1 LRNAIV
7 RFTSFEG
14 PWKTLFLLGRDTL
27 RILTDSGEEALLPLR
42 DCLGILARL
51 SSSPAPEVLAG
62 IEPLSRSSEAGGR
75 SSPDDESNEEN
86 PGGLSIG
93 ETLLLFENDSVLVLG
108 AEATEARVPL
118 EDLRALLDHLAAAP
132 PISTRR
138 GLQRAMPQVSP
149 RSEVPLLSPSEWL
162 VFRAIQ
168 EANSPL
174 TINQIAQRWPSLE
187 PSSLRGIVE
196 RLAGRQLVSARG
208 SGWVAVEV
216 DVSALVDRMLGHW
229 MASHA
234 LTSPEQL
241 SELARLLDDR
251 ISRAVQPV

>member
-1 LRNAIV
+1 MA

-14 PWKTLFLLGRDTL
+14 PWKTLFFLGRNTL
-27 RILTDSGEEALLPLR
+27 RILTDSGGEALLPLR
-42 DCLGILARL
+42 DCLAILARL
-51 SSSPAPEVLAG
+51 SSSPSPEVLAG
-62 IEPLSRSSEAGGR
+62 IGPLSLSGEAGR
-75 SSPDDESNEEN
+75 RLSPDDDPNEAN
-86 PGGLSIG
+86 PGVLSVG
-93 ETLLLFENDSVLVLG
+93 ETLLLFGNDSVLVLG

-138 GLQRAMPQVSP
+138 GLRSAMPQVSP
-149 RSEVPLLSPSEWL
+149 LPEVPLLSPSEWL
-162 VFRAIQ
+162 VFRAVQ
-168 EANSPL
+168 EADSPL
-174 TINQIAQRWPSLE
+174 TISQIARRWPSLE

-196 RLAGRQLVSARG
+196 RLAGRQLLCAEG
-208 SGWVAVEV
+208 PGWVAIDV

-234 LTSPEQL
+234 LTSPEHL
-241 SELARLLDDR
+241 SELVRLLDDR

>member
-1 LRNAIV
+1 MV

-14 PWKTLFLLGRDTL
+14 PRKTLFLLQRNAL
-27 RILTDSGEEALLPLR
+27 RIFTDSGEEALLPHR

-62 IEPLSRSSEAGGR
+62 TPSPSGEAERR
-75 SSPDDESNEEN
+75 SSPDDDANEEN
-86 PGGLSIG
+86 PEVFSVG
-93 ETLLLFENDSVLVLG
+93 ETLVLFENDSVLVLG

-132 PISTRR
+132 PVSARR
-138 GLQRAMPQVSP
+138 DLQRGMPQVSTL
-149 RSEVPLLSPSEWL
+149 SEVPLLSPSEWL
-162 VFRAIQ
+162 VFRAVQ

-174 TINQIAQRWPSLE
+174 TTSQIAKRWPSLR

-196 RLAGRQLVSARG
+196 RLASRQLLCAQG
-208 SGWVAVEV
+208 SGWMATEV
-216 DVSALVDRMLGHW
+216 DVSALIDRMVGHW

-241 SELARLLDDR
+241 SELARLLDDK
-251 ISRAVQPV
+251 ISRVVPPHRGRLR